1 MSLSVFLPM
10 LARYARKLAVA
21 ALIATV
27 AAPAVAGHGYYRHGY
42 HGHHHHGSSS
52 SDGWVI
58 GGILALAA
66 AGLYL
71 AATSEPDYPPAGGV
85 SYGTR
90 YYGDGSPGYT
100 FYGGVPAPSPQ
111 TSTYPVPAADAP
123 SAVTPH
129 ASSLPA
135 GSPSQAGATA
145 PGSRAQAGGQSAVRT
160 ATADRAQCHRHAVNY
175 SGYDPASA
183 SAWTTAVSVQTYNRA
198 LQNCLAGSAAEG

>member
-1 MSLSVFLPM
+1 MSLPVFLPM

-42 HGHHHHGSSS
+42 HGHHHHGSSG

-58 GGILALAA
+58 GGLLALAA

-100 FYGGVPAPSPQ
+100 FYGGVPAPSPE
-111 TSTYPVPAADAP
+111 TSPYPVPAAVAP
-123 SAVTPH
+123 SSVTPDT
-129 ASSLPA
+129 SPSPA
-135 GSPSQAGATA
+135 GSPPQAGATA
-145 PGSRAQAGGQSAVRT
+145 PGPRAPAGGQPPVRT
-160 ATADRAQCHRHAVNY
+160 AADRAQCQRYAVNY

-183 SAWTTAVSVQTYNRA
+183 SAWTTAVSVRTYNRA
-198 LQNCLAGSAAEG
+198 LQNCLAGSAAAG